1 MGNHI
6 PLWEQMADLALW
18 EPGRPRGVAGRAAG
32 YDQSHPA
39 ALERSRG
46 QTKTREEVIRSQK
59 GGPEGRVG
67 WTMTSYS
74 PTLFSK
80 AVRLLWPPP

>member
-18 EPGRPRGVAGRAAG
+18 EPGLPRGVAGQAAG

-46 QTKTREEVIRSQK
+46 QTETREEVISSQK
-59 GGPEGRVG
+59 GGQKGRVG
-67 WTMTSYS
+67 WTTTSYS
-74 PTLFSK
+74 PTLYSK
-80 AVRLLWPPP
+80 VVRLLWPPP